1 MTSFIDYTLD
11 QNNDTQTSTPNN
23 DTTKPIDNQE
33 NNSKNYTNI
42 NNQLFDL
49 DSKEKIGVVL
59 D

>member
-23 DTTKPIDNQE
+23 DTTKPIDYQE

-42 NNQLFDL
+42 NNQPFDL